1 MEEEPDNEVEEE
13 EINEQDHMQSREL
26 VEQAVEEPDNE
37 EEESS
42 EPVLMS
48 TPGGLAQILTKNEPI
63 VIQFLVKDGNGGKI
77 SSIHMTVCYE
87 PGKHFVVMRAN

>member
-1 MEEEPDNEVEEE
+1 MEEE

-63 VIQFLVKDGNGGKI
+63 VMQFLVKDGNGGKNQFHTHD
-77 SSIHMTVCYE
+77 SLLE